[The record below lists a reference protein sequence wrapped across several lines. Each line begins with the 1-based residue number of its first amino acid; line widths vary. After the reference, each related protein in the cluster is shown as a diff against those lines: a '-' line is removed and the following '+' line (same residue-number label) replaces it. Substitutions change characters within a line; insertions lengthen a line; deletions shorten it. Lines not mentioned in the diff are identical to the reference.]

1 MELYTVIM
9 AKSVEDDLEEIAR
22 FIAEDNPYKA
32 LSFINEILRE
42 AESALSLF
50 PTKFKQYKGCYMWPY
65 KGYLIFYDVNHES
78 KTAQILL
85 ITHSAQFNKYKH
97 LIDLQQ

>member
-1 MELYTVIM
+1 MELFTVIK

-32 LSFINEILRE
+32 LSFVKEILRD

-50 PTKFKQYKGCYMWPY
+50 PTKFKKYKECHVWPY
-65 KGYLIFYDVNHES
+65 KGYLVFYDVNHES
-78 KTAQILL
+78 KTVQILL

-97 LIDLQQ
+97 FIDR